1 MDDNRDRM
9 TDELEVEVRRSPKYS
24 MFIIMGVLVGFIAAG
39 ILSVL
44 PVDTSDLTADYS
56 QGAVLGILMMLLGI
70 VGAALGGFV
79 ALVIDRRNLKKA
91 RRYTVQAEYVARR
104 RTAAQKAEAERKVA
118 AERKAAAE
126 RAAAEDAQVAGAP
139 SAGAV
144 QPTAAGPA
152 AGAAD
157 TAAEAARQAGTT
169 SAEATGTSGT
179 PPEELRS

>member
-104 RTAAQKAEAERKVA
+104 RTAAQKAEAERK
-118 AERKAAAE
+118 AAAE
-126 RAAAEDAQVAGAP
+126 RATAEDAQVAGAP
-139 SAGAV
+139 SAEAA

-157 TAAEAARQAGTT
+157 TAAEAARQAGTA